1 MRTYSALLLFENLFD
16 SIPTDSPDMVNLS
29 RAILEPNVQIVER
42 DCGTTLG
49 KFETVNFE
57 LEGTTELA
65 TGLPLSKSRIEY
77 LLSQGIYELA
87 TRHTSTCISKDGVCV
102 KCFAGTYPLHKVPS
116 VNDRVDIP
124 PLYLVNSEILAIKQG
139 GTQYSVETDSAM
151 FDTSYLYHDGVLLLE
166 GEDKDYTLK
175 NNTITLNVV
184 PMSDYTMILKTLRRN
199 TFPFIVWLANT
210 YSGSIFGMDPLPAQ
224 ALPLRTL
231 FLSSL
236 LDENRLQL
244 VSEYVVQLD
253 SIPEGYADFAATV
266 KDPLERGLYLLA
278 LYCVYS
284 NVI

>member
-16 SIPTDSPDMVNLS
+16 TIPTDNPDMVNLS
-29 RAILEPNVQIVER
+29 RDLLEPNVQVVEN

-49 KFETVNFE
+49 RFETVNFE

-65 TGLPLSKSRIEY
+65 TGLPLSRSRIEY

-87 TRHTSTCISKDGVCV
+87 TRHTGNCISKGGICV
-102 KCFAGTYPLHKVPS
+102 KCYKGTYPREKVPKI
-116 VNDRVDIP
+116 NDRVSIQ

-139 GTQYSVETDSAM
+139 GSEYAIETDSAM
-151 FDTSYLYHDGVLLLE
+151 FDTSYLYHEGVLLIE
-166 GEDKDYTLK
+166 GETKDYTLK
-175 NNTITLNVV
+175 NSILTLNVV
-184 PMSDYTMILKTLRRN
+184 PTNDYTMVLKTLRRN

-231 FLSSL
+231 FMSSL

-244 VSEYVVQLD
+244 VSEYVSQLD
-253 SIPEGYADFAATV
+253 AVPEGYADFAATI

>member
-87 TRHTSTCISKDGVCV
+87 TRHTGTCISKDGVCV
-102 KCFAGTYPLHKVPS
+102 KCFSGTYPLHKVPS
-116 VNDRVDIP
+116 VNDRVDIT
-124 PLYLVNSEILAIKQG
+124 PLYLVNSEVIAIKQG
-139 GTQYSVETDSAM
+139 GTQYSIETDSAM
-151 FDTSYLYHDGVLLLE
+151 FDTSYLYSDGVLLIE

-175 NNTITLNVV
+175 DNTITLRVV
-184 PMSDYTMILKTLRRN
+184 PTKDYTMVLKTLRRN

-244 VSEYVVQLD
+244 VSEYVAQLD
-253 SIPEGYADFAATV
+253 SIPEGYVDFAATV

>member
-16 SIPTDSPDMVNLS
+16 SIPTDNPDMVNLS
-29 RAILEPNVQIVER
+29 LSIMEPNVQIIEK

-49 KFETVNFE
+49 RFETVNFE

-65 TGLPLSKSRIEY
+65 TGLPLSRSRIEY
-77 LLSQGIYELA
+77 LLSQGIYEIA
-87 TRHTSTCISKDGVCV
+87 TRHTSTCISKDGVCT
-102 KCFAGTYPLHKVPS
+102 KCFVGTYPLQKIPV
-116 VNDRVDIP
+116 VNDRVNIY
-124 PLYLVNSEILAIKQG
+124 PLYLVNSEIIAVKQG
-139 GTQYSVETDSAM
+139 GTQYSIETDSAM
-151 FDTSYLYHDGVLLLE
+151 FDTSYLYHEGVLLLE
-166 GEDKDYTLK
+166 GPDKDYTLENSILTFK
-175 NNTITLNVV
+175 VT
-184 PMSDYTMILKTLRRN
+184 PDKDYTMVLKTLRRN

-210 YSGSIFGMDPLPAQ
+210 YSGGIFGMEPLPAQ

-244 VSEYVVQLD
+244 VSEYVAQLEA
-253 SIPEGYADFAATV
+253 IPEGYVDFAATV

>member
-29 RAILEPNVQIVER
+29 KTILEPNVQIVET

-57 LEGTTELA
+57 LEGSVELA
-65 TGLPLSKSRIEY
+65 TNLTLSRDRIEY

-87 TRHTSTCISKDGVCV
+87 IRHTSTCISKGGICS
-102 KCFAGTYPLHKVPS
+102 KCFAGTYPLEEYPK
-116 VNDRVDIP
+116 VNDRVDVP
-124 PLYLVNSEILAIKQG
+124 SVYLVGAEILAIKTG
-139 GTQYSVETDSAM
+139 NTEYGIETDGAIYDM
-151 FDTSYLYHDGVLLLE
+151 SYAFHNGRLLKNE
-166 GEDKDYTLK
+166 VDYTLV
-175 NNTITLNVV
+175 NNVLKLSEI
-184 PMSDYTMILKTLRRN
+184 PADDYTIVLKMLKKT
-199 TFPFIVWLANT
+199 TFPFMGWLANT
-210 YSGSIFGMDPLPAQ
+210 YSGSIFGMDPLPTQ
-224 ALPLRTL
+224 SLPLRSL

-244 VSEYVVQLD
+244 VSEYVGQIT
-253 SIPEGYADFAATV
+253 SIPEGYAEFADTV
-266 KDPLERGLYLLA
+266 RDPLERGLYLLA

>member
-29 RAILEPNVQIVER
+29 RAILEPNVQIVEK

-57 LEGTTELA
+57 LEGATELA
-65 TGLPLSKSRIEY
+65 TGLHLSKSRIEY

-87 TRHTSTCISKDGVCV
+87 TRHTGTCISKDGVCV
-102 KCFAGTYPLHKVPS
+102 KCFSGTYPLQKVPS
-116 VNDRVDIP
+116 VNDRVDIT
-124 PLYLVNSEILAIKQG
+124 PLYLVNSEVIAIKQG
-139 GTQYSVETDSAM
+139 GTQYSIETDSAM
-151 FDTSYLYHDGVLLLE
+151 FDTSYLYNDGVLLIE
-166 GEDKDYTLK
+166 GEGKDYILK
-175 NNTITLNVV
+175 DNTITLSVV
-184 PMSDYTMILKTLRRN
+184 PTKDYTMVLKTLRRN

-224 ALPLRTL
+224 SLPLRTL

-244 VSEYVVQLD
+244 VSEYVAQLD
-253 SIPEGYADFAATV
+253 SIPEGYADFADTV